1 MQLPQSTPE
10 IPELG
15 GLSSRRADLAE
26 RGSDALRKVSA
37 LLSRARRRARL
48 LALLRAAA
56 LAGAAFVVAGLAGA
70 LLGSVASAAVSRGVT
85 VAVFGI
91 GLVAAAVF
99 LVRTPL
105 QKGAGW
111 DDRALARLLAGPSE
125 ILSSVELSSE
135 EERALPATGG
145 GRRPEHTEE
154 ERALPAT
161 GGGRRPEHTEEER
174 ALPATGGGRR
184 PEHTE
189 ELPGVSRELLAL
201 LHVRAATQAS
211 SIDPRRA
218 LPLRLAAVPA
228 GVLALSLVALLVC
241 SLVAPRRLALGL
253 TRLRLGD
260 AAAPEPEPSP
270 IVGDLSVTY
279 LYPAYTGLPART
291 EEGTSGDLR
300 APRGTEVRLSARAD
314 RDLDSAAAIVNGK
327 PVKFLAQGQGH
338 RLLSGGF
345 TLSAPGKWSF
355 QFYDAKGRVQAKG
368 PERPMEIV
376 ADAPPQVKID
386 DPKEKTLEVDP
397 QGRVVLSWSA
407 TDDYG
412 LSEIALR
419 YQLAAEKER
428 RVVLLAP
435 SASAKRLRGTYSWEL
450 APLHLRPGDKVTYS
464 VEARDN
470 DAIDGPQKGASAV
483 QVLKIFSAAEHS
495 RESLLRAQALW
506 ERLVAVTAD
515 RIEEPPPPS
524 DKDSQAWYSRTSA
537 KDEQI
542 QKLAAD
548 LRA

>member
-85 VAVFGI
+85 VALFGI

-125 ILSSVELSSE
+125 ILSSVELSS
-135 EERALPATGG
+135 A
-145 GRRPEHTEE
+145 
-154 ERALPAT
+154 
-161 GGGRRPEHTEEER
+161 EER

-201 LHVRAATQAS
+201 LHVRAAAQAS

-300 APRGTEVRLSARAD
+300 APKGTEVRLSARAD
-314 RDLDSAAAIVNGK
+314 RDVDSAAAIVNGK
-327 PVKFLAQGQGH
+327 PVKLLAQGQGH

-345 TLSAPGKWSF
+345 TLSAPGKWGF
-355 QFYDAKGRVQAKG
+355 QFFDQKGRVIAKG
-368 PERPMEIV
+368 PERPVEVV
-376 ADAPPQVKID
+376 ADAPPQVSIE

-397 QGRVVLSWSA
+397 QGRVVLSWAA

-419 YQLAAEKER
+419 FQLAGEKER
-428 RVVLLAP
+428 RVVLLTP
-435 SASAKRLRGTYSWEL
+435 SSAAKRLRGSYSWEL
-450 APLHLRPGDKVTYS
+450 APLPLRPGDKVTYA
-464 VEARDN
+464 VEAKDN
-470 DAIDGPQKGASAV
+470 DAVDGPQKGASAV
-483 QVLKIFSAAEHS
+483 QVLKVFSAAEHS